1 MNRLKTLTLAV
12 FLLGSFAAS
21 AADPSASDVAQKS
34 YDSSRVADS
43 TSDAT
48 FTLVNSKGEKRIRE
62 TTGET
67 KLIKGTTDNMRITTF
82 MSPSDVKGTKTL
94 LIEHTGKDDDIW
106 IYLPALKKV
115 RRLVSNNKKDPF
127 VGTDFSYGD
136 VIGHRPSD
144 WNHKIIKSESV
155 DGRDCFVLE
164 STPKTPEVAD
174 NSGYSKRVSW
184 IDKENFVPLKG
195 EVYESGNQ
203 LLKKF
208 TSKGIEKVDAKND
221 KWQPMYLEAENV
233 QTDHRT
239 ILEFR
244 NFKANVGIG
253 DDKFTTRYLEI
264 Q

>member
-1 MNRLKTLTLAV
+1 
-12 FLLGSFAAS
+12 
-21 AADPSASDVAQKS
+21 
-34 YDSSRVADS
+34 
-43 TSDAT
+43 
-48 FTLVNSKGEKRIRE
+48 
-62 TTGET
+62 
-67 KLIKGTTDNMRITTF
+67 MRITTF

-115 RRLVSNNKKDPF
+115 RRLVSNNKKDSF

-136 VIGHRPSD
+136 VIGHRPGD
-144 WNHKIIKSESV
+144 WNHKILKSESV

-164 STPKTPEVAD
+164 STPKTLEVAD
-174 NSGYSKRVSW
+174 NSGYSKRVFW

-195 EVYESGNQ
+195 EVYDSGNQ

-208 TSKGIEKVDAKND
+208 TAKRIEKVDAKND

-233 QTDHRT
+233 QSNHRT
-239 ILEFR
+239 KLEFK
-244 NFKANVGIG
+244 NFKANVGIS

>member
-1 MNRLKTLTLAV
+1 MNWLKTLTLAV
-12 FLLGSFAAS
+12 FLVGSFDAS

-34 YDSSRVADS
+34 YASSRVADS

-62 TTGET
+62 TTGGT

-144 WNHKIIKSESV
+144 WIHKIIKSESV

-164 STPKTPEVAD
+164 SRPKTPEVAD
-174 NSGYSKRVSW
+174 NSGYSKRVFW

-195 EVYESGNQ
+195 EVFDSGNQ

-239 ILEFR
+239 ILKFK